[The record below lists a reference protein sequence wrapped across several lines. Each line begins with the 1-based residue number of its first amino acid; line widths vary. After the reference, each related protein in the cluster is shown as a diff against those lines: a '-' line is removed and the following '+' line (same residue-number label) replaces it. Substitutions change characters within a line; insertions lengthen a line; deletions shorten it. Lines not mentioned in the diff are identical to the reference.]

1 MNIFSRIRL
10 PKLGKNN
17 FDLSY
22 ENKFTAQ
29 MGQLIPFTVQECVP
43 GDQFQMSANV
53 LVRFNPLVAPMMH
66 RVDVYTHYFFVP
78 NRLVWDE
85 FKDFI
90 TGGEDGT
97 LKPEVP
103 YFTMRQLLLHCRKTG
118 PTSGEFVYYHH
129 ILSGS
134 LLDYLGVNIGLTPSQ
149 LSQLFPTRDA
159 VLNSTLPWLDKPID
173 VQILRAYK
181 LIYDEY
187 YRNQNTQPLDDFDR
201 GSGPIFNDDFDHD
214 TAVLVDLFSIKYRN
228 WGLDY
233 FTSALPF
240 SQRGPETLIPINGV
254 SPINYTPTGYA
265 DNVLDENGNTIT
277 LDKLG
282 SSPNSFPDRSLFGQ
296 TAGAG
301 LTDGSQG
308 STQVSIDNSAKLSVD
323 YENANITVRE
333 LRTAERIQEFL
344 ERSARGG
351 ARYIEQIK
359 AHFGVF
365 SSDARLQRPEY
376 LGGGKQAVQISS
388 VDQTSATDLTGSTTP
403 LGSFAGKAISGG
415 TSNQFRTKEIEEHGY
430 IIGIMSVL
438 PKGGYHQGLPRKFTR
453 MDKLDYF
460 FPEFQNIGE
469 QEIKMHELYFGEQN
483 AGNPEE
489 GFGYI
494 PRYSEY
500 KVNQDEVHGDFK
512 TTLAFWHLDRKF
524 YNPPAL
530 NSFFSS
536 TSGTIRNDIF
546 AVNTD
551 ADGNAVPN
559 LLIDVF
565 NNIKARRPMLYY
577 DNPSL

>member
-103 YFTMRQLLLHCRKTG
+103 YFTMRELLLHLREYG
-118 PTSGEFVYYHH
+118 PTEGGTFAYGEP
-129 ILSGS
+129 IICGS
-134 LLDYLGVNIGLTPSQ
+134 LIDYLGINFGLSKDDLTS
-149 LSQLFPTRDA
+149 LFPTKGA
-159 VLNSTLPWLDKPID
+159 IYGSELPWLDKPID
-173 VQILRAYK
+173 AQILRAYK

-187 YRNQNTQPLDDFDR
+187 YRNQNTQPLNDFDR
-201 GSGPIFNDDFDHD
+201 TSGPIFNGDYSHD
-214 TAVLVDLFSIKYRN
+214 ADVIADLFTIRYRN

-240 SQRGPETLIPINGV
+240 SQRGPETLVPVTGTTNVNFTSNNSDKVVVASTGEMSELGELNVGTYNDGASGYGNLTVLGNDGV
-254 SPINYTPTGYA
+254 SRP
-265 DNVLDENGNTIT
+265 
-277 LDKLG
+277 
-282 SSPNSFPDRSLFGQ
+282 
-296 TAGAG
+296 
-301 LTDGSQG
+301 
-308 STQVSIDNSAKLSVD
+308 VSIDNSRNLSVD
-323 YENANITVRE
+323 YDNASITVRE

-512 TTLAFWHLDRKF
+512 TTLAFWHLNRKF
-524 YNPPAL
+524 VSAPRL
-530 NSFFSS
+530 NGAFSS
-536 TSGTIRNDIF
+536 TQYNIRNDIF

-559 LLIDVF
+559 LLVDVF